1 MRGLA
6 SLRLVVVT
14 YRQQLV
20 AAATQMWYF
29 GACSGCMAK
38 PLTI

>member
-1 MRGLA
+1 MRALT
-6 SLRLVVVT
+6 SPRLVVVT

-20 AAATQMWYF
+20 AQAAQMWYF
-29 GACSGCMAK
+29 GACSRCMPM